1 MLGSVR
7 RVLSVAVLCAVRQM
21 YLVMIINVFGDM
33 SVDQPIV
40 ALLIVDRV
48 RNVVLAVN
56 AAIRMKNVVLAVNV
70 YQRVWI

>member
-1 MLGSVR
+1 
-7 RVLSVAVLCAVRQM
+7 
-21 YLVMIINVFGDM
+21 MIFNVFRGT
-33 SVDQPIV
+33 SVNQPIA

-56 AAIRMKNVVLAVNV
+56 AAMRMKNVVLAVNV